1 VIVARDFEKM
11 FEGVAGRG
19 RLAAAARILHSLG
32 HDLDPGLNEAH
43 LIWTVIF
50 CVKLKNAQV
59 AITAQTPNQKLLAY
73 MFPSI
78 WNSASSRISPRNIEA
93 SVEFEKSMPE
103 ALSGESMGAPP
114 IIIVPPISI
123 FAVLKKCS
131 LICRGS
137 YPAWDSGVGKG
148 HEVGKLLG
156 N

>member
-1 VIVARDFEKM
+1 VIVARDLEKM

-43 LIWTVIF
+43 LILTVIF

-114 IIIVPPISI
+114 IIIVSPISI
-123 FAVLKKCS
+123 FAVLKRCS

-137 YPAWDSGVGKG
+137 YPAWDSGVGKV